1 MSKKTMTDPDDR
13 MHQFCTKCGLG
24 RYQETSH
31 QDDWDGVLH
40 CTNKACKHEVKRY
53 KSDDNPQPQPKKVKL
68 SPTAQEVLDAALFEV
83 NAECDARW
91 IAVAVLRAI
100 ADQVVPDEVWV
111 EDGERGQ
118 ARFCQRKITRKKLL
132 AIAEELNA
140 AG

>member
-1 MSKKTMTDPDDR
+1 MTDPDDR
-13 MHQFCTKCGLG
+13 MAQFCTKCGVG

-53 KSDDNPQPQPKKVKL
+53 KSDDNPQPQPEKVKL

-100 ADQVVPDEVWV
+100 ADQVVPEEPEPSEQPFADLNDPWPTWNAN
-111 EDGERGQ
+111 Q
-118 ARFCQRKITRKKLL
+118 KTRCKLL